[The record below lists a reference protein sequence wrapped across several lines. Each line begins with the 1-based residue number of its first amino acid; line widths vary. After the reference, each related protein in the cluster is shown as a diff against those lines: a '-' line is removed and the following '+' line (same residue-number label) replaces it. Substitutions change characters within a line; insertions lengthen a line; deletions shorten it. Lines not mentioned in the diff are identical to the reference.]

1 MNSKDIKPVTA
12 TTRREDAPSWMR
24 GDQYIKT
31 GYRRPLNSAYHC
43 VLSLLYLHNEFVN
56 VWSHLAPGILH
67 ALLLAR
73 ECRAFSEQWDEERYV
88 DQMIVWQYI
97 GSCILCLLFSA
108 GFHTLTAHS
117 QHVANRWLKIDYLGI
132 ILNTAAGC
140 TASTYF
146 GLRHHP
152 RLQVCYIA
160 SSVVL
165 ALVLFSIM
173 LTPGADGD
181 AMKLWRSILFATFFA
196 SGFVP
201 MLHASLIDGIDVLG
215 LFPLAHAIGMGSFYG
230 TGVIFYITRF
240 PEKYFPEKFDIWGAS
255 HQIFHIVVVMGQIT
269 FITGLRQMVATF
281 GPVSAQIAHESG
293 FGDAAYGY
301 QELAA
306 NICLND
312 ALWGPRM

>member
-1 MNSKDIKPVTA
+1 MDSKAKKPVAA

-24 GDQYIKT
+24 GDEYIKT
-31 GYRRPLNSAYHC
+31 GYRRQLNSVHRC

-56 VWSHLAPGILH
+56 VWSHLAPGLLH
-67 ALLLAR
+67 AFLLAK
-73 ECRAFSEQWDEERYV
+73 ECHNFSKQWDEERYV

-97 GSCILCLLFSA
+97 ISCILCLLFSA

-117 QHVANRWLKIDYLGI
+117 PHVANRWLKIDYLGI

-152 RLQVCYIA
+152 NLQLGYIA

-165 ALVLFSIM
+165 GLVLFSIM
-173 LTPGADGD
+173 LAPGADGE
-181 AMKLWRSILFATFFA
+181 AMKLWRAILFATFFA

-201 MLHASLIDGIDVLG
+201 MIHASIIDGVDVLG
-215 LFPLAHAIGMGSFYG
+215 LFPLVHAIGMGLFYG
-230 TGVIFYITRF
+230 MGVIFYITRF

-255 HQIFHIVVVMGQIT
+255 HQIFHILVVMGQVT
-269 FITGLRQMVATF
+269 YITGLRQMAATF
-281 GPVSAQIAHESG
+281 GPVSAQIALESG
-293 FGDAAYGY
+293 FGDADYGNCG
-301 QELAA
+301 LAA
-306 NICLND
+306 NVCMKD
-312 ALWGPRM
+312 ALWGPKI